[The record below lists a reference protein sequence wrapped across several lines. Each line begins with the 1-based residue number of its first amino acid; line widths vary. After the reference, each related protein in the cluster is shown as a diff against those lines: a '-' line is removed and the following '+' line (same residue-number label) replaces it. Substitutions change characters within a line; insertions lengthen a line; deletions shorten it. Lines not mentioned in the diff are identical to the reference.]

1 MSAPVRLAFLRLS
14 DRQPPLPLPAYATP
28 GSSGMDLMAD
38 VPADLTLAPGA
49 RARVP
54 TGFAVAVPEGF
65 ELQVRPRSGLAA
77 KAGVTVLN
85 APGTVDSDYRGEVQ
99 VILVNLSDVPFPV
112 RRGDRIAQAVLC
124 PVVRAAPVEQETLE
138 DTDRGTGGF
147 GSTGR

>member
-1 MSAPVRLAFLRLS
+1 MSAPIRLAFQRLS

-38 VPADLTLAPGA
+38 VPSDLTLPPGG

-54 TGFAVAVPEGF
+54 TGFAVAVPEGH

-99 VILVNLSDVPFPV
+99 VILVNLSDVPFAI

-124 PVVRAAPVEQETLE
+124 PVARALPVEEATLP
-138 DTDRGTGGF
+138 DTHRGAGGF
-147 GSTGR
+147 GSTGL